1 MKPTLMFR
9 YERRLQR
16 VSTAPSDIMQVT
28 IGKSYPMK
36 TVYELVLQQLWSE
49 DYAHEEWRD
58 VPIVDKEK
66 PQRPHQIGK

>member
-1 MKPTLMFR
+1 
-9 YERRLQR
+9 
-16 VSTAPSDIMQVT
+16 
-28 IGKSYPMK
+28 MK